1 MNNNDLRNTV
11 AELQKLYKQAE
22 DIKAKITAKECEIK
36 EEMENREV
44 EVIDLGT
51 SIIRFTSILSNKFDT
66 KRFKADFAD
75 IYNMF
80 LKQVPSRRF
89 TIA

>member
-1 MNNNDLRNTV
+1 MNNNELRTTV
-11 AELQKLYKQAE
+11 AELQNLYNHAE
-22 DIKAKITAKECEIK
+22 AIKAEITAREAQIK
-36 EEMENREV
+36 QEMENREV

-51 SIIRFTSILSNKFDT
+51 AIIRFTSILSNKFDT

>member
-1 MNNNDLRNTV
+1 MNNNELRTTV
-11 AELQKLYKQAE
+11 AELQDLYSQVEA
-22 DIKAKITAKECEIK
+22 IKAEITARETQIK
-36 EEMENREV
+36 QEMDNREV

-51 SIIRFTSILSNKFDT
+51 AIIRFTSILSNKFDT
-66 KRFKADFAD
+66 KRFKTDFAD

>member
-1 MNNNDLRNTV
+1 MNNNELRNTV
-11 AELQKLYKQAE
+11 AELQDLYAQAE
-22 DIKAKITAKECEIK
+22 TLKAEISSREANIKQ
-36 EEMENREV
+36 EMENREV
-44 EVIDLGT
+44 EVINLGT

-89 TIA
+89 SIA